1 MKKKKVLLVQQ
12 QLMSREK
19 RTRRKER
26 TNKKMNIRKRKDE
39 HINQSI
45 YIYIQI
51 TAKVQKKKTTNIY
64 HNKNQKK
71 LQKRKTRKTYYT
83 IIYITQKQ
91 KMYLLRSY

>member
-26 TNKKMNIRKRKDE
+26 TNKKMKIRKRKDE

-51 TAKVQKKKTTNIY
+51 TAKVQKKKQQIFTTTKIK
-64 HNKNQKK
+64 KNDKNERQERHIT
-71 LQKRKTRKTYYT
+71 QSY
-83 IIYITQKQ
+83 IIQKQ